1 MKKLATVLLAVSL
14 AVSSVAPVLAKDRI
28 TDPNKPSLAPGT
40 VIYPVNGSTGGEVD
54 VTSTSLALLEAAK
67 GGAGDTTQ
75 GKYIFSV
82 DAEPDKYEDPAVTK
96 VVKNEA
102 NGNIAYTIADA
113 LEDLSI
119 DPKKTNF
126 VVYSVSGKTKKINPL
141 KYDFANVFSDLVYGT
156 ATEYGFDGV
165 DGPFTIELKMDLLKN
180 LKKKD
185 LKKYKIMVISQDPKT
200 GANKVSFSKLQPKFF
215 NKEAGTIKVTVSGL
229 GTYVLVKK

>member
-1 MKKLATVLLAVSL
+1 MKKLATVLLAASL
-14 AVSSVAPVLAKDRI
+14 AVSCVVPVLASTSI
-28 TDPNKPSLAPGT
+28 TDANKPSVAPGT
-40 VIYPVNGSTGGEVD
+40 VIYPANGSTSGDVD

-67 GGAGDTTQ
+67 GGAGSAIED
-75 GKYIFSV
+75 KYIFSV
-82 DAEPDKYEDPAVTK
+82 DAEPDKYEDPAVAK

-126 VVYSVSGKTKKINPL
+126 IVYSVSGKTKKINPL
-141 KYDFANVFSDLVYGT
+141 KYDFANVFSDLAYGT
-156 ATEYGFDGV
+156 AAEYGFDGV
-165 DGPFTIELKMDLLKN
+165 DGPFTIELKLDLLKN

-200 GANKVSFSKLQPKFF
+200 GANKVSFSKLQKKFF

>member
-14 AVSSVAPVLAKDRI
+14 AVSSVAPVLAKDSI

-40 VIYPVNGSTGGEVD
+40 VIYPVNGSKGGEVD

-67 GGAGDTTQ
+67 GGAGSTAES
-75 GKYIFSV
+75 KYIFSV

-141 KYDFANVFSDLVYGT
+141 KYDFANVFSDLAYGT
-156 ATEYGFDGV
+156 AAEYGFDGV
-165 DGPFTIELKMDLLKN
+165 DGPFTIELKLDLLKN

-200 GANKVSFSKLQPKFF
+200 GANKVSFSKLQKKFF
-215 NKEAGTIKVTVSGL
+215 NKKAGTIKVTVSGL
-229 GTYVLVKK
+229 GPYVLVKK